1 MKEDKK
7 MLLCKIVITSMVLLN
22 IYICFGLLEVFI
34 FKTFTLLNLL
44 SEILVS
50 PVIVFAIVLAIFFL
64 ILLLVMV
71 WSE

>member
-44 SEILVS
+44 SEIL
-50 PVIVFAIVLAIFFL
+50 
-64 ILLLVMV
+64 
-71 WSE
+71 